1 MLPDEPPRETH
12 DMSDSGRP
20 CLRRRA
26 GSRPR
31 RPCIDPHWVELRGE
45 STLPTTYLPLAMPG
59 ERRLWQRVVAVGLAA
74 MFLGA
79 TAAGVCL
86 TYGPPIHGLW

>member
-1 MLPDEPPRETH
+1 MTELLADPAFVDVPAADPDAV
-12 DMSDSGRP
+12 
-20 CLRRRA
+20 L
-26 GSRPR
+26 
-31 RPCIDPHWVELRGE
+31 DPHWVELRGD
-45 STLPTTYLPLAMPG
+45 SALPITYLPPSMPG
-59 ERRLWQRVVAVGLAA
+59 ERRLWQQVVAVGLAA

>member
-1 MLPDEPPRETH
+1 MTDRLADPAFADVPAADP
-12 DMSDSGRP
+12 GAV
-20 CLRRRA
+20 L
-26 GSRPR
+26 
-31 RPCIDPHWVELRGE
+31 DPHWIELRGD
-45 STLPTTYLPLAMPG
+45 SALPMTYLPPSMAG
-59 ERRLWQRVVAVGLAA
+59 ERSLWQRVVAVGLAA